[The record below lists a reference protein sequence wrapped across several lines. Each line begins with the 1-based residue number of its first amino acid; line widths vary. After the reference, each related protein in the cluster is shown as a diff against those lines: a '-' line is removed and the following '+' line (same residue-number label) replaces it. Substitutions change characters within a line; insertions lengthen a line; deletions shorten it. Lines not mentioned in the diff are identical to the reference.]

1 MLKKLIVF
9 SVLLLIFQLFA
20 KNSFGF
26 DAIDSLVGN
35 TYDNYQIKNISRN
48 ENTITVQFADKNDE
62 VELEMS
68 TNDMSEDDIIKAI
81 KEIIM
86 SAREDILAGYDIDR

>member
-68 TNDMSEDDIIKAI
+68 TNNMSDEEIAENI
-81 KEIIM
+81 KEIILG
-86 SAREDILAGYDIDR
+86 AREDLLKGYDE